1 MKRLL
6 VVSQRPFSYGGGGS
20 VRWRFLQ
27 RELPRHGWH
36 VGTVTA
42 RPNPT
47 ANEASTNPTEAAL
60 AAARARVMGA
70 VGSAT
75 RPLYRPFGLQP
86 EAFPLNFVWSATGRI
101 PVRRAIERFRPD
113 VVVATCPPQAAL
125 FAASG
130 EASRAGLPFVAE
142 LRDLWAGN
150 PYFDAGGSLLARLER
165 GALESAHAV
174 VTVSEGCLATL
185 LRLHPDLGETALVL
199 PNGFDPGLLERR
211 GPPPVRNGAR
221 ATLIHAGTLY
231 GDRSA
236 VSLLGALAR
245 EELRDRV
252 RVKLVGHL
260 DAATEAFLAAAP
272 GVEVETVPPVSW
284 ERAVALTQEADVA
297 VVINSP
303 ATGGA
308 MALPG
313 KLYEALALGRP
324 VLALTPPGSDT
335 ELLLRRL
342 GQDTGLARLDDEDGI
357 AAAVT
362 RLLDAPPPPSEPGAL
377 ESYDRARV
385 AARMAD
391 LLDGLATT
399 APALRASR
407 SSEA

>member
-1 MKRLL
+1 MRRVL
-6 VVSQRPFSYGGGGS
+6 VTSQRPFSYGGGGS

-27 RELPRHGWH
+27 RELPRHGWQ
-36 VGTVTA
+36 VGTVA
-42 RPNPT
+42 GRPNPT
-47 ANEASTNPTEAAL
+47 ANEASTEPSEAAL
-60 AAARARVMGA
+60 AAARARVMGIVGTA
-70 VGSAT
+70 V
-75 RPLYRPFGLQP
+75 RPLYRRVGLQP
-86 EAFPLNFVWSATGRI
+86 EAFPPNFAWSATGRVA
-101 PVRRAIERFRPD
+101 VRRAIERFRPD

-125 FAASG
+125 FATRA
-130 EASRAGLPFVAE
+130 EAARARLPFVAE

-150 PYFDAGGSLLARLER
+150 PYFDAGGSLLALLER
-165 GALESAHAV
+165 GALESADAV

-211 GPPPVRNGAR
+211 SPPPARAGGR

-236 VSLLGALAR
+236 VPLLRALAR
-245 EELRDRV
+245 DGLRERV

-260 DAATEAFLAAAP
+260 DAATEAFLDAAA

-284 ERAVALTQEADVA
+284 ERAVALTEGADIA

-335 ELLLRRL
+335 EVLLRRL
-342 GQDTGLARLDDEDGI
+342 GQEGGVSRLDDEDGI
-357 AAAVT
+357 VAAVT
-362 RLLDAPPPPSEPGAL
+362 RLLDAPPPPPDPSML
-377 ESYDRARV
+377 EGYDRARV
-385 AARMAD
+385 AARVAV
-391 LLDGLATT
+391 LLDSL
-399 APALRASR
+399 
-407 SSEA
+407 